1 MRLHLWFLF
10 LIPLVNTSCQQVQ
23 RAEAYSDPSTAPGRT
38 VVTDRVSK
46 VVVTAK
52 DTQRFEFMSAS
63 ALYADGWDT
72 LAHPQFWKQIM
83 CLSPDS
89 CIINVASSRIPIQ
102 TACFRTWASRSEYEK
117 SDIKSKL
124 REENCVDHGEEVF
137 VTSGKREFYEHRKSI
152 TTIGKAIGYFESYG
166 TDPWY
171 AQTILLIESPGKHTS
186 SSYAGAKGPFQLMRS
201 VAIQFG
207 LKVNKHV
214 DERTRLD
221 RASYGAS
228 RLLSTICIPRVKTM
242 LEARSIPY
250 NEKDL
255 WFRLLVLHAYHA
267 GAGNLSAAINKISPV
282 SGGRDLITTLW
293 KTQAAGFKNESQN
306 YSQIALAA
314 LLNFDDLISID
325 GDTVFS
331 SWGDKSLAD
340 AKRRHPSGMLTA
352 DEMADA
358 LLMYEKDLGDGTIG
372 LDQFMSQWTQFRE
385 TATRNG
391 STLNY
396 PVNEMQLVWVAGRM
410 MHKRQSDDAIKL
422 LLENMALFPM
432 SKATAIALSRAYGKT
447 GKTALA
453 QKYMVRSNSLSDT
466 MP

>member
-1 MRLHLWFLF
+1 M
-10 LIPLVNTSCQQVQ
+10 Q
-23 RAEAYSDPSTAPGRT
+23 RAEACSDPSATSGRT
-38 VVTDRVSK
+38 VVFDRVSK
-46 VVVTAK
+46 VVVTPK

-89 CIINVASSRIPIQ
+89 CIINVASTRIPIQ
-102 TACFRTWASRSEYEK
+102 TACFRTWASRSEFEK
-117 SDIKSKL
+117 SNIKSKL
-124 REENCVDHGEEVF
+124 REENCVDYHEEVF

-152 TTIGKAIGYFESYG
+152 TTIGNAIRYFESYG

-171 AQTILLIESPGKHTS
+171 AQTILLIESPGKHAS

-201 VAIQFG
+201 VALQFG

-214 DERTRLD
+214 DERTQLD

-228 RLLSTICIPRVKTM
+228 RLLSTICIPRVKSM
-242 LEARSIPY
+242 LQARSIPY
-250 NEKDL
+250 DEKDL

-314 LLNFDDLISID
+314 LLNFDELISID

-340 AKRRHPSGMLTA
+340 ANRRHPSATMTS

-372 LDQFMSQWTQFRE
+372 LDRFIRQWSILKKAA
-385 TATRNG
+385 ATNG
-391 STLNY
+391 SPLSY
-396 PVNEMQLVWVAGRM
+396 PVNDFQLIQVAGRM
-410 MHKRQSDDAIKL
+410 MHKRQSEDAIKL
-422 LLENMALFPM
+422 LLENMALFPN
-432 SKATAIALSRAYGKT
+432 SRATAEALSRAYGRT
-447 GKTALA
+447 GNAALA
-453 QKYMVRSNSLSDT
+453 QKYMARSLSLSET